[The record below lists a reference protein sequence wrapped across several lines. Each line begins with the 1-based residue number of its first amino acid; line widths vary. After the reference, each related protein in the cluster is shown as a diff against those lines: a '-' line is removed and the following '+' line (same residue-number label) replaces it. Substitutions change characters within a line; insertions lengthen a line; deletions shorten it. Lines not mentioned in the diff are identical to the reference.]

1 MLKIPHF
8 IVRASIF
15 FVLAFCFAFLT
26 SDFAQAQGGSGI
38 TISPVRIE
46 DLVNPG
52 DKLTKTLKVTNSSA
66 SPKTLYGFLKDFKS
80 GNESGAPI
88 LIEPGSEEGSFLASW
103 ITIPTEGIDF
113 TPGEEKEL
121 SFQINVPENAGP
133 GGYYGGVYFGT
144 KPPRLNV
151 DSEDKGAGMSIGQQS
166 GALVLLQVKG
176 DVKEEADIREFA
188 TDKEVYGTPFEVK
201 FVTRIEN
208 RGNVHVKTVGHIRV
222 ENMFGKE
229 IALIP
234 MNETGGN
241 VLPESI
247 RRFEELWSGE
257 MGFGR
262 YYAEVILSYGTN
274 TRLGGQGKQTLTSGK
289 YFWIM
294 PWRIIVP
301 ALLSIVIVFS
311 IFTLMIRLY
320 KNKAVKKAMQQA
332 GLGQVKMVK
341 RYKGSSPT
349 MHLFLIIV
357 TLLILIFLLM
367 TVFYFFFFA

>member
-1 MLKIPHF
+1 M
-8 IVRASIF
+8 
-15 FVLAFCFAFLT
+15 LAFCFTFFLFD
-26 SDFAQAQGGSGI
+26 SVSAQGGSGI

-46 DLVNPG
+46 DLVDPG
-52 DKLTKTLKVTNSSA
+52 EKLTKTLKVTNSSA
-66 SPKTLYGFLKDFKS
+66 SSKKLYGFLKDFKA

-88 LIEPGSEEGSFLASW
+88 LIEPGSEEGSYLASW
-103 ITIPTEGIDF
+103 ITVPSEGIEF
-113 TPGEEKEL
+113 APGEEKEL
-121 SFQINVPENAGP
+121 NFTIDVPADVGP

-144 KPPRLNV
+144 KPPRLNI
-151 DSEDKGAGMSIGQQS
+151 DSEDKGAGMSVGQQS

-188 TDKEVYGTPFEVK
+188 TDKEVYGTPFD
-201 FVTRIEN
+201 VTFITRVEN
-208 RGNVHVKTVGHIRV
+208 KGNVHVKAIGHIRI

-229 IALIP
+229 VALIP
-234 MNETGGN
+234 MNENGGN
-241 VLPESI
+241 VLPGSI
-247 RRFEELWSGE
+247 RRFEEMWSDD

-274 TRLGGQGKQTLTSGK
+274 VRLGGQGKQTLTGGK

-301 ALLSIVIVFS
+301 ALLSIIIVLS

-349 MHLFLIIV
+349 MHLFLIII